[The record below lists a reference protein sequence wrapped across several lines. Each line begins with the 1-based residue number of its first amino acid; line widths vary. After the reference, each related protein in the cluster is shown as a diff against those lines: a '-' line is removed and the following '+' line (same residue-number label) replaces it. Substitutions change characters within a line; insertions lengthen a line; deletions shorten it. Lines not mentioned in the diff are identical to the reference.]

1 MARAKKTTTKE
12 VKIERNP
19 AVFTEAEVFS
29 YRRSLI
35 EELQWK
41 SKGSLSAEE
50 IEQLADSVINKDEE
64 TTLLL
69 RQKGVLR
76 MSTYL
81 IENHNRQVA

>member
-1 MARAKKTTTKE
+1 MARAKKAITKE

-19 AVFTEAEVFS
+19 AVFTEDEVFL

-41 SKGSLSAEE
+41 SKGSLSPQE

-69 RQKGVLR
+69 RKKGILR

-81 IENHNRQVA
+81 IENLNRQVA